1 MNRVLLASGA
11 FLLAVLLMDL
21 TFDLQAAGRP
31 PRGNPLPEGALASI
45 AGYYRRIVTEAAL
58 IRAAVAAAIFL
69 TVGGSLV
76 QVVRS
81 DAAWWRR
88 VTPVILCGGAAA
100 LAFLRILPDAARLG
114 SRTDPVEMQSALASA
129 ILRDHVVC
137 VLAMGGF
144 VVIHLFWPD
153 PPDKRE
159 GGPR

>member
-1 MNRVLLASGA
+1 PGG
-11 FLLAVLLMDL
+11 
-21 TFDLQAAGRP
+21 T
-31 PRGNPLPEGALASI
+31 PLPEGVLASI

-58 IRAAVAAAIFL
+58 MRAAVAAAISV

-114 SRTDPVEMQSALASA
+114 SRPDPVEMQSALAFA

-137 VLAMGGF
+137 VLAMGAF
-144 VVIHLFWPD
+144 EVIQLLWPD
-153 PPDKRE
+153 CGPTRRTRE
-159 GGPR
+159 GGPRS

>member
-1 MNRVLLASGA
+1 MNRVLLASGT

-31 PRGNPLPEGALASI
+31 PGGNPLPEVTLASI

-58 IRAAVAAAIFL
+58 MRAAVAAAIFL

-88 VTPVILCGGAAA
+88 VTPMVLCGGAAA
-100 LAFLRILPDAARLG
+100 LAFLRILPDAGRLG
-114 SRTDPVEMQSALASA
+114 SRNDPVEMQSVLASA
-129 ILRDHVVC
+129 ILRDHAVC

-144 VVIHLFWPD
+144 VVIHLLWPD

-159 GGPR
+159 GVPR